1 MEKMISMRIFI
12 DNMRWNHDSTFLFGD
27 CLDGVEDIR
36 AILQIVF
43 VVLYFL
49 CFLDL
54 FFEKLFVH
62 GYVMF

>member
-12 DNMRWNHDSTFLFGD
+12 DDMRWNHDSTFLFGD
-27 CLDGVEDIR
+27 LWDGIEDMR

-49 CFLDL
+49 CFLYL

-62 GYVMF
+62 CYVVF